1 MWIWVLGRHCG
12 YGEAGGGAG
21 GGGGGG
27 AGVWGG
33 GGGGGRGCERVHP
46 RSPEEGI
53 SSSSTFLIILELLL

>member
-12 YGEAGGGAG
+12 YGGAYGCRCVGMCGLCGGGVCVCVG
-21 GGGGGG
+21 GC
-27 AGVWGG
+27 
-33 GGGGGRGCERVHP
+33 GCERVHP